1 MLFAWIWCIFC
12 DWILTGSDG
21 IHAGDLR
28 CHFSADKSYR
38 NFDKRSMKIASRL
51 ISALFLLR
59 TPSPL
64 PLTGPGPGRFSTQED
79 AQRASG
85 RGDKHVFEN
94 SYLQLE
100 TAWPASFQF
109 QVRFLAQDPQG
120 NGPKIRVQTIQL
132 VTTCHFLTWTCGYY
146 PPRPPPRVGDGGGE
160 ARSS

>member
-1 MLFAWIWCIFC
+1 MTDA
-12 DWILTGSDG
+12 DWWFSGRTG
-21 IHAGDLR
+21 
-28 CHFSADKSYR
+28 
-38 NFDKRSMKIASRL
+38 
-51 ISALFLLR
+51 
-59 TPSPL
+59 TL
-64 PLTGPGPGRFSTQED
+64 PLCEQAKAWAMTVMTDHFHFKLPARQIAEVLTKVGGGSPEERVVQKWPKQVPKGKYGCL
-79 AQRASG
+79 

-160 ARSS
+160 AVSS

>member
-1 MLFAWIWCIFC
+1 MLFAWVWCILC
-12 DWILTGSDG
+12 DG
-21 IHAGDLR
+21 IRRDPRRIRRDPRWCDIMSYAFRLDLV
-28 CHFSADKSYR
+28 HFLRLDPNGIRRDPRRAR
-38 NFDKRSMKIASRL
+38 GKICY
-51 ISALFLLR
+51 FLLTSSKTDGIRCRIVR
-59 TPSPL
+59 TI
-64 PLTGPGPGRFSTQED
+64 
-79 AQRASG
+79 
-85 RGDKHVFEN
+85 EN

-160 ARSS
+160 AVSS